1 MDIAAE
7 EMTKKVSDIKL
18 SRLESLL
25 ELSLRITSANSDP
38 YKDDLRVKLFSIDL
52 KTMIKKIQNVESHQ
66 DIKSDMNTELNG
78 LSSFSMDYV
87 VKWPLSLIINRKVY
101 SNHMRSF
108 EVNFKIFFFLFFYSD
123 TLQVSDSV
131 PSHISTKGRRA
142 PALQVIETPLIHKK
156 RFTKKL
162 EFSI

>member
-1 MDIAAE
+1 MVHFMDIAAE

-66 DIKSDMNTELNG
+66 DIKSDMTTELNG

-87 VKWPLSLIINRKVY
+87 VKWPLSLIINRKVSSIY
-101 SNHMRSF
+101 
-108 EVNFKIFFFLFFYSD
+108 
-123 TLQVSDSV
+123 
-131 PSHISTKGRRA
+131 RA
-142 PALQVIETPLIHKK
+142 GT
-156 RFTKKL
+156 
-162 EFSI
+162 

>member
-1 MDIAAE
+1 MVHFMDIAAE
-7 EMTKKVSDIKL
+7 EMTKKISDIKL

-66 DIKSDMNTELNG
+66 DIKSDMSTELNG

-87 VKWPLSLIINRKVY
+87 VKWPLSLIINRKVMIMCHLVKY
-101 SNHMRSF
+101 WCLILY
-108 EVNFKIFFFLFFYSD
+108 KIFIWFNINLR
-123 TLQVSDSV
+123 V
-131 PSHISTKGRRA
+131 K
-142 PALQVIETPLIHKK
+142 
-156 RFTKKL
+156 
-162 EFSI
+162 